1 MKNIAIGA
9 GTMLLTISSAWAVDC
24 DKAFATPDLTE
35 CAAKEQKTVE
45 VKLNSTYRKVL
56 KELEQRDDNHQ
67 ETRKK
72 LVAAQRAWIKFREAD
87 CDAAYQYY
95 AGGTMRNLVHIG
107 CMQKR
112 AEQRIKELDDFLG
125 P

>member
-1 MKNIAIGA
+1 M
-9 GTMLLTISSAWAVDC
+9 SSAWAVDC
-24 DKAFATPDLTE
+24 DKAVATPDLNE
-35 CAAKEQKTVE
+35 CAAREQKAVE
-45 VKLNSTYRKVL
+45 AKLNSTYQKVL
-56 KELEQRDDNHQ
+56 KELEERDENHV

-87 CDAAYQYY
+87 CSAAYQYY
-95 AGGTMRNLVHIG
+95 IDGSMRNLVHIG

-112 AEQRIKELDDFLG
+112 AEQRIKELDAFLG